1 MLQKNLIISD
11 TILSQPEITTPKRKE
26 KPEFYEKIKFYEKIL
41 NNFVVDNQIISEKK
55 QNIIKEWIFNHN
67 FNEQFKKSFYLISE
81 YRLINIK
88 PTELLFLSL
97 KTKFRNLYNIYIKT
111 KKHD

>member
-1 MLQKNLIISD
+1 MIKNGYS
-11 TILSQPEITTPKRKE
+11 
-26 KPEFYEKIKFYEKIL
+26 KIL